1 MQSVWPHGHSKNV
14 TIVFI
19 RITISKQKAFS
30 GYWPWI
36 GYNQNI
42 NKIERKQKK

>member
-1 MQSVWPHGHSKNV
+1 MQSVWPHKHSKIV
-14 TIVFI
+14 TIEFI
-19 RITISKQKAFS
+19 RITISKQKAFA

-36 GYNQNI
+36 GYNQKI